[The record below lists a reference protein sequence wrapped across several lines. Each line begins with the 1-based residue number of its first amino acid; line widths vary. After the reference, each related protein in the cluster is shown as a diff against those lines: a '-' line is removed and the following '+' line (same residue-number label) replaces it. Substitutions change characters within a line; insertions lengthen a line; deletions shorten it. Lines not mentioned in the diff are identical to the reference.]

1 MQDFPGNSQRAK
13 EQAEAPKREER
24 PKVERITTAEA
35 VQRKPGLGRKFKET
49 FIGGTGR
56 MAFEYMVTDVV
67 VPAIRDTLF
76 DALQGGLDRLIYGE
90 SRRRG
95 SSGPTGYSNVG
106 HVNYQRMST
115 STTRPPASTGTRM
128 LSRKSRARHDFGELV
143 IASRVEADEVLD
155 RMYETLSR
163 HEVVYV
169 GDLYEMTGIDSSHA
183 DYKWGWTQLRGARVS
198 RMRTGGY
205 LLDLP
210 EPIALD

>member
-13 EQAEAPKREER
+13 TRAEDPVPEDR
-24 PKVERITTAEA
+24 PKIERVTTAEA
-35 VQRKPGLGRKFKET
+35 RRRKRGLGRQFKET
-49 FIGGTGR
+49 FIGGTAK
-56 MAFEYMVTDVV
+56 MAVEYMVTDVV

-90 SRRRG
+90 GRRRG
-95 SSGPTGYSNVG
+95 APPTGATGYSNVG
-106 HVNYQRMST
+106 HVAYNRMNTSSARPA
-115 STTRPPASTGTRM
+115 STTRS
-128 LSRKSRARHDFGELV
+128 LSRKSRAKHDFGELV

-169 GDLYEMTGIDSSHA
+169 ADLYEMTGIDSSHT
-183 DYKWGWTQLRGARVS
+183 DYKWGWTSLRGARVG
-198 RMRTGGY
+198 RLRTGGY